1 MQPDFNLYC
10 EEYMNMKKRIL
21 TILSILSVFTAILL
35 SASVLMVPKAQSETS
50 AAAVFSGDRAMK
62 HVESIAAD
70 VHIIGSNAQFAARD
84 YIVAELAKIGLAAEV
99 QEGPVANE
107 EEGFLGLVPYSGT
120 AQNIVARIPGSAPV
134 TGGTVLLMAHYD
146 STAGGPGASDD
157 ASGCAVLLE
166 TARAMLAGGKLQN
179 DVILLFA
186 DGEEAGLLGS
196 TMYASQEEVLGD
208 IGMVMNFEG
217 RGSGGPSML
226 FETSDQNGALVPIV
240 LRTVPGTVAYSFCLD
255 AYSLAPNITD
265 LTPFLEK
272 GLSGL
277 NFANLG
283 GTEVYHMPEDT
294 AERLDPG
301 FLQHQGEYALGL
313 AQYFAGHASTDT
325 AAGGNAVFFTLMR
338 ECTVWYPS
346 YLTPVFTVLAVI
358 LAAAAVIF
366 ACRKKF
372 VTAGEIGKGAGATLL
387 AIAGSAVFGVGAAL
401 LFGAL
406 YVRLDAVHSSN
417 DLLTLKRTVLAA
429 NGIWIIVSLV
439 IFVAAHL
446 LIGYLWN
453 SRIGKFGM
461 LIGNLVVWALAATAS
476 AFILP
481 NAQYIFLWPLAGCAI
496 GVLTELFAARGNSRR
511 SGLYAMFAGVFCSL
525 IFLPVGYILFQA
537 LMMSGS
543 YAAFAVLALPAATVM
558 TGFCSLFF
566 RERSTVRNAEGKA
579 AASRNSES

>member
-1 MQPDFNLYC
+1 MY
-10 EEYMNMKKRIL
+10 MKKQIL
-21 TILSILSVFTAILL
+21 PILSVLSVVMATLL
-35 SASVLMVPKAQSETS
+35 SASVLIVPKAQPADSS
-50 AAAVFSGDRAMK
+50 SVFFSGDRAMK
-62 HVESIAAD
+62 HVGRIAAD
-70 VHIIGSNAQFAARD
+70 VHIIGSDAQFAARD
-84 YIVAELAKIGLAAEV
+84 YIVAELAKIGLAAKV

-107 EEGFLGLVPYSGT
+107 EKGFLGLVPYQGT

-134 TGGTVLLMAHYD
+134 KGGTVLLMAHYD
-146 STAGGPGASDD
+146 STAGGPGAADD

-166 TARAMLAGGKLQN
+166 TARGLLAGGKLQN

-186 DGEEAGLLGS
+186 DGEEEGLLGS
-196 TMYASQEEVLGD
+196 TMFTAEEGGLKD
-208 IGMVMNFEG
+208 IGLVMNFEG

-226 FETSDQNGALVPIV
+226 FETSDQNGALVPAV

-272 GLSGL
+272 GLPGL

-313 AQYFAGHASTDT
+313 TRYFAGHAPADT
-325 AAGGNAVFFTLMR
+325 TAGGNAVFFTLMR
-338 ECTVWYPS
+338 GCTVWYPS
-346 YLTPVFTVLAVI
+346 YLTPVFSVLAVI
-358 LAAAAVIF
+358 LAAAAVILV
-366 ACRKKF
+366 CRKKL
-372 VTAGEIGKGAGATLL
+372 VTVREIGKGAGATLL
-387 AIAGSAVFGVGAAL
+387 GIAGSAVFGAVAAL

-406 YVRLDAVHSSN
+406 YVRLDAVHSFN
-417 DLLTLKRTVLAA
+417 DLLTLKRTVLGA
-429 NGIWIIVSLV
+429 NGIWIIVSLT
-439 IFVAAHL
+439 IFLAAHL
-446 LIGYLWN
+446 FIGYLWY

-476 AFILP
+476 AIFLP
-481 NAQYIFLWPLAGCAI
+481 NAQYIFLWPLAGCALGI
-496 GVLTELFAARGNSRR
+496 LTELFAARKKSRR
-511 SGLYAMFAGVFCSL
+511 AGVYAMFTGVICVL

-543 YAAFAVLALPAATVM
+543 YAAFAILALPAATVM
-558 TGFCSLFF
+558 TGFMSLLI
-566 RERSTVRNAEGKA
+566 REKDAGRNDEGNA
-579 AASRNSES
+579 AVSRDTGS